1 MSNKVKLFGV
11 AGPAGAGKD
20 TVGDW
25 LVKHRGFHKHAF
37 ASILKAG
44 LAAMGMPEPAD
55 RAAKELPIDGFS
67 FSWRDAAQKLG
78 TEWGR
83 ALDPDLWVK
92 VARLRFMRE
101 MAQGHSIVVTDVR
114 FENEADMIR
123 AAGGTIIHL
132 IGRSAR
138 LGALS
143 GHPSEAGI
151 LKRHRDLV
159 VMNDGEMEYLEQQLW
174 EITNG

>member
-20 TVGDW
+20 TIGDW
-25 LVKHRGFHKHAF
+25 LVANCGFHKHAF
-37 ASILKAG
+37 ASVLKAG

-55 RAAKELPIDGFS
+55 RAAKELPIEGFK

-83 ALDPDLWVK
+83 ALDPDLWM
-92 VARLRFMRE
+92 RLTQQHLMRE
-101 MAQGHSIVVTDVR
+101 QARGNSVVVTDVR

-123 AAGGTIIHL
+123 RMGGTMIHVM
-132 IGRSAR
+132 GRGAE
-138 LGALS
+138 LGKLA
-143 GHPSEAGI
+143 GHASEAGI
-151 LKRHRDLV
+151 SMQQGDLLV
-159 VMNDGEMEYLEQQLW
+159 INGGTMEALEYQLQ